1 MRHGWPSKRP
11 RMLRELVLLALA
23 RNPEASPA
31 KLDGFPL
38 THRRRV
44 SHLRVRWEVPLLLT
58 ALALTAVNL
67 NVAGLG
73 LTAAIFND
81 VDPLDANAF
90 SAADCFGRSWYLHN
104 NPTPPTGDTNSQTDL
119 PLDLTSPTA
128 ATLFNYDSN
137 RDSSEGLFIGKG
149 GAGPGET
156 DSTKMQAWRSAA
168 FADDQ
173 CLVGTVAVTV
183 WAAIKDYGQGK
194 AGEVFVYLR
203 DHNGSTYTEIGNGSV
218 FNADWQGGS
227 STFVEAT
234 INIPGL
240 NYTLPAGN
248 MLEVKIIVGSSAGDD
263 MWFSYDT
270 TSHSTRVDSPTS

>member
-1 MRHGWPSKRP
+1 
-11 RMLRELVLLALA
+11 MLRELVLLALA
-23 RNPEASPA
+23 RNLEASPA
-31 KLDGFPL
+31 KLGGFPS
-38 THRRRV
+38 THRPRV
-44 SHLRVRWEVPLLLT
+44 SHLRVHREVPLLVI
-58 ALALTAVNL
+58 ALALTAINL
-67 NVAGLG
+67 TGAGQG

-81 VDPLDANAF
+81 VHPVDANAF
-90 SAADCFGRSWYLHN
+90 TAADCFGRSWYLHN
-104 NPTPPTGDTNSQTDL
+104 NPTPPTGDTSSQTDL
-119 PLDLTSPTA
+119 PLDLSSPTA
-128 ATLFNYDSN
+128 TTLFNYDSD
-137 RDSSEGLFIGKG
+137 RDSAEGLFIGKG

-168 FADDQ
+168 LADDQ

-183 WAAIKDYGQGK
+183 WAAMKDYSQGK

-203 DHNGSTYTEIGNGSV
+203 DYNGSTYTEISNGSA
-218 FNADWQGGS
+218 FNADWQGGN
-227 STFVEAT
+227 STFVGAT

-248 MLEVKIIVGSSAGDD
+248 MLEMKIIVGSSAGDD